1 MSGFES
7 LKEIVVRESKAT
19 GVGRRMRR
27 GGSLGLP
34 VKVFALSV
42 ALTFAFASAAFADT
56 VTNLLDNSPANTQFE
71 PITINEGE
79 TRAVPL
85 RVFANAS
92 GDDNEDGDSG
102 CNIDGTE
109 VFQVGFNSTDDRIVR
124 EDPDGSTVTF
134 QDGPDAGNDGCGP
147 NSNGGAN
154 PPAPAPDDKSITVR
168 GISRG
173 VANVSVAT
181 PPVRNTTGRG
191 TYTYGAA
198 TFRVTVQN
206 VAPTANANSYNTNE
220 DNVLTVNGPGVL
232 GNDTDPGNNPLTAVL
247 VSSPR
252 NGTLQ
257 LRPDGSFVYT
267 PNENFSG
274 TDTFTYRASD
284 GQAESAPV
292 TVTLNVAP
300 VNDRPNAA
308 ADVIMTGEDQPA
320 AVNVLQND
328 TDVDGG
334 PLTLTS
340 NTQPQNGT
348 VNCTP
353 AGLCT
358 YTPNPNFNGVDTFNY
373 NVSDGNGGTA
383 TATVNV
389 TVGGAN
395 DAPNAVNNN
404 YQVAEDGVLNVAGP
418 GVLGNDT
425 DPENDALT
433 ARVDRGPGNG
443 TLNLN
448 PDGSFTYTPGPN
460 FNGSDSFTYQAC
472 DNGTPSICSEP
483 ATVNITVNA
492 VNDAPTARGA
502 TGALDED
509 TQIVV
514 NALANDS
521 DIDGNALTLT
531 NFSQP
536 QNGTVTCTLAG
547 ACTYTPN
554 PDFNGEDSFTYTV
567 TDNSGGT
574 STANVRLTVRPV
586 NDAPTARDNAYDAA
600 EDQPLRIDGPGVL
613 GNDTDPENNRLQ
625 ALLQTPPT
633 NGTVTLLPDGS
644 FVYVPN
650 ENFNGQDSF
659 TYRANDDI
667 DFSNVST
674 VTINVAPANDPP
686 RAQPDTATTAEDTPT
701 TVNVRA
707 NDSPGPADES
717 GQTLTVE
724 SIAAQPQNGTARV
737 DGDGNVT
744 YTPDANF
751 NGTDTFTY
759 RVCDSGDPR
768 ECDTATATITVSPVN
783 DAPRANNDTARTGED
798 NPALIDVLAN
808 DAAGPTN
815 ETGQTLTVT
824 NVTDPEHGTAEVVLD
839 GPNAGQVR
847 YTPDPDYSGP
857 DSFEYRVC
865 DSGAPQECATAT
877 VNVVVVAVNDAPR
890 AEDDRRSVDEDAVL
904 RFPAAEL
911 TQNDSPGAADESGQR
926 LTVTEVNAPRN
937 GTVRLDD
944 DGQVIFRPDPNFSG
958 DAGFTYT
965 VCDNG
970 SPRECR
976 TANVSVDVNPINDAP
991 IARADEARVQEDG
1004 SVGINVLAND
1014 TDADGQEDLDP
1025 TSVNVVEGPRNGN
1038 VDVDPRTGE
1047 ITYTPNTDFSGT
1059 DTFTYEVCDDR
1070 GVCDTATVTVT
1081 VVGIDDAPIARD
1093 DEGSTSAAAL
1103 VANSYISQYAGTRAD
1118 ERTSFF
1124 RIDTS
1129 RRPYSFGRIG
1139 PGIPRPLNAIGYDSG
1154 SGPDGALYGYR
1165 LIKSPGIVRV
1175 DPETG
1180 SSRYIGMPRGLPQ
1193 AQYIAGDV
1201 SPNSDTYYLYASRS
1215 GVLRVVD
1222 LSTFQATAVKLNVAV
1237 DLADLAVNP
1246 TNGLLYGVSLDGRLV
1261 EIDPS
1266 SGEVN
1271 FKGVPEID
1279 PGLFG
1284 AMWFTAEGDLIAYEN
1299 GRKRTTGGTL
1309 YQVRDPAG
1317 TPQVITREIGQ
1328 ATFGNDGAA
1337 FVSPPNPAGLSVQV
1351 NVLANDGDPD
1361 DDLNPGSVRV
1371 TQQPEHG
1378 TTQVNGDGSI
1388 TYTTDETY
1396 DGSDSFDY
1404 QICDRRPTPV
1414 CDSATVTIRGGGI
1427 QLPGPLSDEARATVA
1442 NRSAAR
1448 RMSKN

>member
-1 MSGFES
+1 MFKTIG
-7 LKEIVVRESKAT
+7 IAR
-19 GVGRRMRR
+19 GRGRGRL

-34 VKVFALSV
+34 FRVFALSAV
-42 ALTFAFASAAFADT
+42 LTFAFASAAFADT
-56 VTNLLDNSPANTQFE
+56 VTNLLDNSPAPTQFE
-71 PITINEGE
+71 EVRVNEGE
-79 TRAVPL
+79 TRDVPL
-85 RVFANAS
+85 RVIAA
-92 GDDNEDGDSG
+92 GEDGEGG
-102 CNIDGTE
+102 CNIGGSE
-109 VFQVGFNSTDDRIVR
+109 VLQLGFNSTNDNIAR
-124 EDPDGSTVTF
+124 EDPNGSTVAF
-134 QDGPDAGNDGCGP
+134 QDGPDSGGEACGP
-147 NSNGGAN
+147 NSSGGAN
-154 PPAPAPDDKSITVR
+154 PPVAAPDDRSITVR
-168 GISRG
+168 GVSRG
-173 VANVSVAT
+173 AANVTVAQ
-181 PPVRNTTGRG
+181 PPVRNTTGKG

-198 TFRVTVQN
+198 TFRVIVDN
-206 VAPTANANSYNTNE
+206 VAPTANNNAYNTNE
-220 DNVLTVNGPGVL
+220 DNVLTVNAPGVL

-247 VSSPR
+247 VSSTR

-257 LRPDGSFVYT
+257 LRGDGSFVYT
-267 PNENFSG
+267 PNANFSG

-284 GQAESAPV
+284 GQAESGLA
-292 TVTLNVAP
+292 TVTINVAP
-300 VNDRPNAA
+300 VNDRPDAA
-308 ADVIMTGEDQPA
+308 ADALTTGEDQPA
-320 AVNVLQND
+320 VVNVLAND

-334 PLTLTS
+334 PLTVTS
-340 NTQPQNGT
+340 NGQPQNGT
-348 VNCTP
+348 VSCTP

-358 YTPNPNFNGVDTFNY
+358 YTPNPDFNGVDTFTY
-373 NVSDGNGGTA
+373 TVSDNNGATA
-383 TATVNV
+383 TGTVNV

-395 DAPNAVNNN
+395 DAPNARNNT
-404 YQVAEDGVLNVAGP
+404 YAVAEDGVLNVAGP

-443 TLNLN
+443 TLDLN
-448 PDGSFTYTPGPN
+448 PDGSFAYTPGPN

-472 DNGTPSICSEP
+472 DNGTPQICSEP
-483 ATVNITVNA
+483 ATVSITVNA
-492 VNDAPTARGA
+492 VNDAPVARGTTA
-502 TGALDED
+502 ALDED
-509 TQIVV
+509 TQVAV

-521 DIDGNALTLT
+521 DAEGNALTLT
-531 NFSQP
+531 DFTQP
-536 QNGTVTCTLAG
+536 QNGTVTCNPLG
-547 ACTYTPN
+547 VCNYTPN

-567 TDNSGGT
+567 TDNNGGT
-574 STANVRLTVRPV
+574 GTATVRLTVRPV
-586 NDAPTARDNAYDAA
+586 NDAPTARDNAYDAT

-613 GNDTDPENNRLQ
+613 GNDTDPENNRLR
-625 ALLQTPPT
+625 ALLDTPPS

-659 TYRANDDI
+659 TYRANDDLA
-667 DFSNVST
+667 DSNVAT

-686 RAQPDTATTAEDTPT
+686 RAQPDTATTAEDAPT

-707 NDSPGPADES
+707 NDTVGPADEG

-724 SIAAQPQNGTARV
+724 SIAAQPQNGAARV

-759 RVCDSGDPR
+759 RVCDDGDPR
-768 ECDTATATITVSPVN
+768 ACDTATATVTVSPVN
-783 DAPRANNDTARTGED
+783 DAPRANDDEARTGED
-798 NPALIDVLAN
+798 DPALVDVLAN
-808 DAAGPTN
+808 DAAGPNN
-815 ETGQTLTVT
+815 ETGQTLTIT
-824 NVTDPEHGTAEVVLD
+824 NVTDPANGTAEVVLD

-865 DSGAPQECATAT
+865 DSGAPQQCATAR
-877 VNVVVVAVNDAPR
+877 VDVVVSAVNDAPR
-890 AEDDRRSVDEDAVL
+890 AEDDQRSVDEDAVL

-926 LTVTEVNAPRN
+926 LTVTEVDAPRN

-944 DGQVIFRPDPNFSG
+944 NGQVVFRPDPDFSG

-970 SPRECR
+970 GPRECR
-976 TANVSVDVNPINDAP
+976 TADVSVNVNPVNDAP
-991 IARADEARVQEDG
+991 NARADEARVQEDG
-1004 SVGINVLAND
+1004 STGINVLAND
-1014 TDADGQEDLDP
+1014 TDADGREDLDP
-1025 TSVNVVEGPRNGN
+1025 TSVRVVEGPRNGTA
-1038 VDVDPRTGE
+1038 DVDPQTGE
-1047 ITYTPNTDFSGT
+1047 ITYTPNPDFSGT
-1059 DTFTYEVCDDR
+1059 DTLTYEVCDDQD
-1070 GVCDTATVTVT
+1070 VCDTATVSVT
-1081 VVGIDDAPIARD
+1081 VIGVDDAPIARD
-1093 DEGSTSAAAL
+1093 DEGNTSVAAL
-1103 VANSYISQYAGTRAD
+1103 VANSYISQYAATRAD
-1118 ERTSFF
+1118 EKTSFF

-1165 LIKSPGIVRV
+1165 LLRSPGIVRV

-1180 SSRYIGMPRGLPQ
+1180 ASRYIGMPRGLPQ

-1222 LSTFQATAVKLNVAV
+1222 LSTFRATAVRLDVAV

-1246 TNGLLYGVSLDGRLV
+1246 TNGLLYGVSQDGRLV

-1266 SGEVN
+1266 SGQVN

-1284 AMWFTAEGDLIAYEN
+1284 AMWFTAEGDLIVYEN
-1299 GRKRTTGGTL
+1299 GRKRETGGTL

-1337 FVSPPNPAGLSVQV
+1337 FVSPPNPAGLSVEV
-1351 NVLANDGDPD
+1351 DVLANDADPD

-1371 TQQPEHG
+1371 TRQPDHG
-1378 TTQVNGDGSI
+1378 TTRVNGDGTV

-1396 DGSDSFDY
+1396 DGSDSFGY
-1404 QICDRRPTPV
+1404 EICDRRPVPV

-1427 QLPGPLSDEARATVA
+1427 QLPGPLSNEATTSPT

-1448 RMSKN
+1448 RMSKK